1 MKIDSERFKSQ
12 ERFFYECALIDSKQ
26 YGLFEVW
33 DNIHVGTTLYLTR
46 DLDIQKSNTV
56 AVVYKKNDNDY
67 HIIGHLPKS
76 EKSDDIANILEMGW
90 DDDGKFFSC
99 IVKSKKCEDNDCQL
113 QLMIRIKKYRD

>member
-1 MKIDSERFKSQ
+1 MKIDSERLKSQ

-56 AVVYKKNDNDY
+56 AVVYKMIK
-67 HIIGHLPKS
+67 IIILLDICQRAKKATILP
-76 EKSDDIANILEMGW
+76 I
-90 DDDGKFFSC
+90 F
-99 IVKSKKCEDNDCQL
+99 
-113 QLMIRIKKYRD
+113 